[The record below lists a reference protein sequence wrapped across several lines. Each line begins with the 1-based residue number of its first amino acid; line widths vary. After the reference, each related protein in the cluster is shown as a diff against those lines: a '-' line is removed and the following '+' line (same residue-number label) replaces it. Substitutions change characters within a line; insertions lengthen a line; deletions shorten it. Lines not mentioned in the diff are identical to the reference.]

1 MADKIGT
8 DEYGEIL
15 IYQTDDGQTNI
26 EVKIEDDTVWLTQQQ
41 LTELYQCSKSNIS
54 EHIKHIFE
62 EGELDKDSVVRKF
75 RTTADDGKTYNVTYY
90 NLDMIISLGY
100 RIKSV
105 IATRFRQWAT
115 KRLKDDGQTNIEVK
129 IEDDTVWLTQ
139 QQLTELYQCSKS
151 NISEHIKHIFEEGEL
166 DKDSVVRKFRTTA
179 DDGKT
184 YNVTYYNLDM
194 IISLGYRIK
203 SVIATRFRQWATKR
217 LKEYMIKGFTI
228 DDERLKGN
236 GGGNYWKEL
245 LDRIRDIR
253 SSEKVLYRQVLDLY
267 ATSVDYNP
275 HSEESVRFFKIVQ
288 NKLHYAAHGHTAAEV
303 IYQRADA
310 EKPFMGLTSFSG
322 ELPALK
328 DIGIAKNYLEENELK
343 VLNNLVSGYFDL
355 AEINAIEHK
364 PMYMDD
370 YVKQLDSVLSSGNR
384 KLLTGSGSVS
394 HKQALEKAKSEYR
407 KYQEITLTP
416 VEKAYLESIKE
427 VSKEVKRR

>member
-41 LTELYQCSKSNIS
+41 MSELFQTSRTNVV
-54 EHIKHIFE
+54 EHIKHIYE
-62 EGELDKDSVVRKF
+62 EGELDEISTCRNFRQVRKEGN
-75 RTTADDGKTYNVTYY
+75 REVT
-90 NLDMIISLGY
+90 
-100 RIKSV
+100 
-105 IATRFRQWAT
+105 RQ
-115 KRLKDDGQTNIEVK
+115 IP
-129 IEDDTVWLTQ
+129 
-139 QQLTELYQCSKS
+139 
-151 NISEHIKHIFEEGEL
+151 H
-166 DKDSVVRKFRTTA
+166 
-179 DDGKT
+179 
-184 YNVTYYNLDM
+184 YNLDM

-394 HKQALEKAKSEYR
+394 HKQALEKAKLEYR

>member
-1 MADKIGT
+1 MVDKIGT
-8 DEYGEIL
+8 NEYGEIL

-41 LTELYQCSKSNIS
+41 MSELFQTSRTNVV
-54 EHIKHIFE
+54 EHIKHIYE
-62 EGELDKDSVVRKF
+62 EGELDEISTCRNFRQVRKEGN
-75 RTTADDGKTYNVTYY
+75 REVT
-90 NLDMIISLGY
+90 
-100 RIKSV
+100 
-105 IATRFRQWAT
+105 RQ
-115 KRLKDDGQTNIEVK
+115 IP
-129 IEDDTVWLTQ
+129 
-139 QQLTELYQCSKS
+139 
-151 NISEHIKHIFEEGEL
+151 H
-166 DKDSVVRKFRTTA
+166 
-179 DDGKT
+179 
-184 YNVTYYNLDM
+184 YNLDM

-288 NKLHYAAHGHTAAEV
+288 NKLHYAAHCHTAAEV

>member
-41 LTELYQCSKSNIS
+41 MSELFQTSRTNVV
-54 EHIKHIFE
+54 EHIKHIYE
-62 EGELDKDSVVRKF
+62 EGELDEISTCRNFRQVRKEGN
-75 RTTADDGKTYNVTYY
+75 REVTRQIPHY

-105 IATRFRQWAT
+105 IATRFRQW
-115 KRLKDDGQTNIEVK
+115 
-129 IEDDTVWLTQ
+129 
-139 QQLTELYQCSKS
+139 S
-151 NISEHIKHIFEEGEL
+151 
-166 DKDSVVRKFRTTA
+166 
-179 DDGKT
+179 
-184 YNVTYYNLDM
+184 
-194 IISLGYRIK
+194 
-203 SVIATRFRQWATKR
+203 TKR

-275 HSEESVRFFKIVQ
+275 HSEESVRFFKI
-288 NKLHYAAHGHTAAEV
+288 
-303 IYQRADA
+303 
-310 EKPFMGLTSFSG
+310 
-322 ELPALK
+322 
-328 DIGIAKNYLEENELK
+328 AKNYLEENELK

-370 YVKQLDSVLSSGNR
+370 YVKQLDSMLSSGNR
-384 KLLTGSGSVS
+384 KLLTGAGSVS